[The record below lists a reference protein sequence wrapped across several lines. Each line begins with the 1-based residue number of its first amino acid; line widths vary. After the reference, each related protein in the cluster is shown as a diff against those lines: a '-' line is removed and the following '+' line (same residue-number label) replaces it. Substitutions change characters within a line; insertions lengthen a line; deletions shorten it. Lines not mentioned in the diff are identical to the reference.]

1 MDFNNVNREIR
12 IIYPGGLNHIIK
24 AQYVQV
30 TKDGRYVLNY
40 LESRRG
46 NYVPSFTEI
55 INIDG
60 KWSKSPFHYK
70 YEEYDFLE
78 YDRELS
84 DKIISELPDNMKI
97 RIKIADDRKENKSF
111 EDLINNHGAKE
122 ITSNSK
128 NDIYYILFPNK
139 DDDKID
145 LGSFYPF
152 GLPFPTFAYIGK
164 KNHSN
169 VMYSDDLNGNLDY
182 NEIQLSK
189 YGLSLDNRTKI
200 TDYLKSRNGI
210 ININELPT
218 FEINNSWT
226 NDKGKV
232 HFVNCS
238 NLDMFG
244 ALYKTKNIFVE
255 CDGFEDIKIE
265 ELLSKAFD
273 NELAMFYETDN
284 GIKKNNGVKH
294 NRNVNKL

>member
-12 IIYPGGLNHIIK
+12 IIYPGGLDHIIK

-84 DKIISELPDNMKI
+84 DKIISELPDKMKI
-97 RIKIADDRKENKSF
+97 RIKIADDRKDNKSF

-164 KNHSN
+164 RNHSD
-169 VMYSDDLNGNLDY
+169 VMYNDDINSNLDY
-182 NEIQLSK
+182 SEVQLSK
-189 YGLSLDNRTKI
+189 YGLSLENRNKI
-200 TDYLKSRNGI
+200 TEYLKSLKDI
-210 ININELPT
+210 ISIKEIPP
-218 FEINNSWT
+218 FEIKNEWT
-226 NDKGKV
+226 NENGKV

-244 ALYKTKNIFVE
+244 TLYKTKNIFLDCE
-255 CDGFEDIKIE
+255 GQENSKID

-273 NELAMFYETDN
+273 NEIPMFYEVEN
-284 GIKKNNGVKH
+284 GLKKSNGVKH
-294 NRNVNKL
+294 GRSK